1 MHFMCQAIF
10 LDRDGVIIENRP
22 DYVRSWSDVSIF
34 DQAIQA
40 ISLLAKLPFKII
52 IITNQS
58 AVGRGII
65 SLSTANEI
73 NQRIIK
79 FIIQNH
85 GRVDDVLVC
94 PHQPE
99 DHCSCRK
106 PAPGLFFQAA
116 QRNSI
121 NLSSSIMIGDA
132 VTDLQAAQAAG
143 IPIKYLVRTGRGIDQ
158 EKRLSNHSINSYSV
172 VNNLL
177 EAAYQIASK
186 SSLENK

>member
-34 DQAIQA
+34 DQAIEA
-40 ISLLAKLPFKII
+40 IYLLSKLPFKII

-73 NQRIIK
+73 NQRIIEL
-79 FIIQNH
+79 IIQNH

-121 NLSSSIMIGDA
+121 DLSSSVMIGDA

-143 IPIKYLVRTGRGIDQ
+143 ISTKYLVRTGRGIEQ
-158 EKRLSNHSINSYSV
+158 EKLLSNHAINSYSV

-177 EAAYQIASK
+177 EAVHQIASK
-186 SSLENK
+186 SSH